1 MFNIDILRLS
11 SDQNFVDNSLLPL
24 VADYSS
30 AVLGVLAQL
39 LIAYAESIRK
49 HRGTLFSQGSHQG
62 PGVSLQHSRRA
73 GMRFYASCETVLD
86 MCADSDLV
94 WQTRLALLRAVRDQ
108 ALYVV
113 HDDEA
118 ELVLRAAGDKTIQML
133 RSTTFGRTAM
143 HV

>member
-1 MFNIDILRLS
+1 
-11 SDQNFVDNSLLPL
+11 
-24 VADYSS
+24 
-30 AVLGVLAQL
+30 
-39 LIAYAESIRK
+39 
-49 HRGTLFSQGSHQG
+49 
-62 PGVSLQHSRRA
+62 
-73 GMRFYASCETVLD
+73 MRFYASCETVLD

-94 WQTRLALLRAVRDQ
+94 WQTRLALLLAVRDQ